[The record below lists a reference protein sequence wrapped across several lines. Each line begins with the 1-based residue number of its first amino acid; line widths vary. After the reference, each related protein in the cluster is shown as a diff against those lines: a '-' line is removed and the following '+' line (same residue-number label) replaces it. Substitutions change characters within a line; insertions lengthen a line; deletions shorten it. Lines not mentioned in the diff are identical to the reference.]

1 MATVKERLEK
11 ARKKAN
17 KSIRS
22 LQKGLHDAGVPGSS
36 YANVHAYFRGR
47 TKPPLEFIE
56 AAAKELGANPEWLA
70 FEKGW
75 MTEDEQRAAE
85 AEEAILAVVDP
96 THPEQL
102 SAGPT
107 PGRARWPFDYHEV
120 ARFAPILA
128 WRELAAAEGGPS
140 GRVVEEGI
148 GAGIL
153 TRSGQ
158 IFAEL
163 QDAVMAPIRILDLPD
178 PDLGDEA
185 FNDYAVAV
193 AQAVRYY
200 ARAHRMDAKEAD

>member
-1 MATVKERLEK
+1 MATVKERLER
-11 ARKKAN
+11 ARIAAH

-22 LQKGLHDAGVPGSS
+22 LQRDLYDAGIPGSS
-36 YANVHAYFRGR
+36 YANVHAYFRGK

-56 AAAKELGANPEWLA
+56 AAAKELGANPEWIA

-75 MTEDEQRAAE
+75 MTERERRAAE
-85 AEEAILAVVDP
+85 AEEEILRDADP

-102 SAGPT
+102 SIGAM
-107 PGRARWPFDYHEV
+107 PGRPWWPFDYHEV
-120 ARFAPILA
+120 ARFAVIMA
-128 WRELAAAEGGPS
+128 WRELVAAEGGPS
-140 GRVVEEGI
+140 GKVVEEGV

-158 IFAEL
+158 LFAEL
-163 QDAVMAPIRILDLPD
+163 QNAVMAPIRILGLPQ
-178 PDLGDEA
+178 PDLEDEA